1 MPFNQ
6 GGMNGGMQGG
16 MPGGMQGGMT
26 GGMFGPPGGSQNFDA
41 VGIGSGGPTMTDQEL
56 QAMLGMLQSQS
67 PTGPTLPIYDMP
79 AQLPQ
84 GTPSLGTTGIDPS
97 MITGVSPTPQMDF
110 GTQAI
115 TEGAGIGQDALMNMG
130 RQKAE
135 DERIRKLL
143 EAYRGGGSMGA
154 GMGAGAM
161 QGPIGQSGM
170 NTLTSQAGARM
181 GYAPR

>member
-16 MPGGMQGGMT
+16 MPGGMT

-97 MITGVSPTPQMDF
+97 VITGVSPTPQMDF

-115 TEGAGIGQDALMNMG
+115 TDAGGMGQQALMNIGM
-130 RQKAE
+130 E
-135 DERIRKLL
+135 ERRRRL
-143 EAYRGGGSMGA
+143 AQAAQGGGMGGGSGV
-154 GMGAGAM
+154 
-161 QGPIGQSGM
+161 
-170 NTLTSQAGARM
+170 R
-181 GYAPR
+181 YAPPAQIPANRTWT

>member
-6 GGMNGGMQGG
+6 GGMTGGMQGG
-16 MPGGMQGGMT
+16 MPGGME

-84 GTPSLGTTGIDPS
+84 GTPSLGTGIDPS
-97 MITGVSPTPQMDF
+97 MMAGVPPAPPMDF
-110 GTQAI
+110 GTQNL
-115 TEGAGIGQDALMNMG
+115 AGGMQDTQQALMNIGM
-130 RQKAE
+130 E
-135 DERIRKLL
+135 ERRRRL
-143 EAYRGGGSMGA
+143 AQAAQGGG
-154 GMGAGAM
+154 M
-161 QGPIGQSGM
+161 QGPTGQSGM
-170 NTLTSQAGARM
+170 NTLTSQAGAPM
-181 GYAPR
+181 GYAPRR

>member
-67 PTGPTLPIYDMP
+67 PTGGALPIYDMP

-97 MITGVSPTPQMDF
+97 MMAGVPPAPPMDF

-115 TEGAGIGQDALMNMG
+115 TEGAGIGQDALMNIGM
-130 RQKAE
+130 E
-135 DERIRKLL
+135 ERRRRLAL
-143 EAYRGGGSMGA
+143 AAQGGGNVPVRPTDPTYRGGSGH
-154 GMGAGAM
+154 GMS
-161 QGPIGQSGM
+161 GP
-170 NTLTSQAGARM
+170 M
-181 GYAPR
+181 GYVPRR